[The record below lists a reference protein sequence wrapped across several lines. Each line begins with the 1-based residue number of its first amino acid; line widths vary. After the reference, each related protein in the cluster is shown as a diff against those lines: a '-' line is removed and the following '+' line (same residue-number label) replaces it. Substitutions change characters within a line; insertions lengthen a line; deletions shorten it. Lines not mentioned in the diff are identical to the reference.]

1 MKALTQICFGSEPLG
16 GIDWGDINIGDMQ
29 RAIDVALDVGVNFF
43 DTAGV
48 YGLGLS
54 EERLSKMLGSRR
66 HNVVIA
72 TKGGLSWD
80 AGNLERVSVRRDSS
94 ASAIRSDVESSLRRL
109 RLECLPIFYVHW
121 PDETV
126 PLSETF
132 GELEKMCTEGKIK
145 SVGCSNFSARQME
158 DALRISKI
166 KYAQLPINILGG
178 SLDSK
183 VADLCAK
190 HEVGVVAYNV
200 LANGLLSGKYD
211 KYSIFP
217 SNDRRSNLPLFRG
230 AMYQD
235 ALERVDELKV
245 MASCQKMSV
254 AKYSIQWT
262 LSQPNVVSAIV
273 GIKNPQQMLDNWSS
287 ITYHLPF

>member
-1 MKALTQICFGSEPLG
+1 VKALTQICFGSEPLG
-16 GIDWGDINIGDMQ
+16 GVDWGDINIGDMQ

-72 TKGGLSWD
+72 TKGGLSWT
-80 AGNLERVSVRRDSS
+80 AGNLARVSVRRDSS
-94 ASAIRSDVESSLRRL
+94 ASAIRNDVESSLRRL

-132 GELEKMCTEGKIK
+132 GELEKMCAEGKIE

-158 DALRISKI
+158 DTLLISKI

-178 SLDSK
+178 SLDGK
-183 VADLCAK
+183 VVELCAK
-190 HEVGVVAYNV
+190 HKVGIVAYNV
-200 LANGLLSGKYD
+200 LANGLLSGKYNKD
-211 KYSIFP
+211 SIFP

-230 AMYQD
+230 SMYQN
-235 ALERVDELKV
+235 ALERIDEFKV

-254 AKYSIQWT
+254 AKYAIKWT

-287 ITYHLPF
+287 IT

>member
-1 MKALTQICFGSEPLG
+1 MLSQVCFGCEPLG
-16 GIDWGDINIGDMQ
+16 GTDWGDINLAEMQ
-29 RAIDVALDVGVNFF
+29 RSIDVALDLGLNFF

-80 AGNLERVSVRRDSS
+80 AKNNQRASVRRDSS
-94 ASAIRSDVESSLRRL
+94 ASAIRRDVESSLRRL

-126 PLSETF
+126 PFSETF
-132 GELEKMCTEGKIK
+132 GELEKICSEGKVK
-145 SVGCSNFSARQME
+145 TVGCSNFSARQME
-158 DALRISKI
+158 NIGHISKI
-166 KYAQLPINILGG
+166 KYVQLPVNILNG

-183 VADLCAK
+183 MVKFCAQ
-190 HEVGVVAYNV
+190 HEMRIVAYNV
-200 LANGLLSGKYD
+200 LANGLLTGKYN
-211 KYSIFP
+211 KFSTFP
-217 SNDRRSNLPLFRG
+217 SNDRRSNIPLFRG
-230 AMYQD
+230 SMYRD
-235 ALERVDELKV
+235 ALEYVEELKV
-245 MASCQKMSV
+245 VASSQKTSV
-254 AKYSIQWT
+254 ARYSIQWA

-273 GIKNPQQMLDNWSS
+273 GIKNSQQMLENWSS
-287 ITYHLPF
+287 NL